1 MIVPC
6 TSRQFAC
13 IGGAVAEGRRIMPS
27 DNLPTIWEAT
37 PHTIAKIAILKAYLV
52 AWFQILGIT
61 MQGKDLTYIDGFA
74 GPGKYTNHPE
84 GSPLAAITAAL
95 TARSNSYRRW
105 RAGTIHCA
113 FIEVDQGRYDNLT
126 SKIAPYSG
134 RPGLQLHAVRATF
147 VEGIAQLKGQLS
159 AFDQETPLF
168 VFIDPF
174 GATGVPFSF
183 VADILSHPTS
193 EVLVN
198 LDADG
203 IARIMRASTNSANAR
218 ILDAI
223 FGDNSWRAIRKR
235 GMEFRREC
243 RAVLDLYQAKL
254 RALPDV
260 SYTFPFEMRS
270 HDGTLNYFLVFASQ
284 HPLGLEKMKEAMH
297 QVDDS
302 GSYCFSDA
310 HSGEERL
317 FRFDHPEDYTG
328 QMFDAFRGQTVP
340 YSNVRDYTL
349 NETPFINPKGLLKKL
364 EEQGYIA
371 VLGTGRGR
379 HRGTF
384 PDDHLDTITIAFHD
398 IGTPQALPLFPDMV

>member
-74 GPGKYTNHPE
+74 GPGEYTNHPE

-126 SKIAPYSG
+126 SKITPYIG
-134 RPGLQLHAVRATF
+134 RPGLQLHPVRATF
-147 VEGIAQLKGQLS
+147 VAGIAQLRGQLS
-159 AFDQETPLF
+159 AFDQGTPLF

-174 GATGVPFSF
+174 GATGAPFSF

-203 IARIMRASTNSANAR
+203 IARIMRASTNSANAST
-218 ILDAI
+218 LDAI
-223 FGDNSWRAIRKR
+223 FGDNSWRAIQTRAID
-235 GMEFRREC
+235 FRREC

-260 SYTFPFEMRS
+260 NYTFPFEMRS

-284 HPLGLEKMKEAMH
+284 HPLGLEKMKEAMR
-297 QVDDS
+297 QVDDTCA
-302 GSYCFSDA
+302 YCFSDA
-310 HSGEERL
+310 HSGEDRL
-317 FRFDHPEDYTG
+317 FRFDHPEDYAG
-328 QMFDAFRGQTVP
+328 QLFDAFRGRTVP
-340 YSNVRDYTL
+340 YGTVRDYAL
-349 NETPFINPKGLLKKL
+349 IETPFINPKGLLKRL
-364 EEQGYIA
+364 EEQGDIDVSGA
-371 VLGTGRGR
+371 GRGR

-384 PDDHLDTITIAFHD
+384 PDDHLDMIMIAFHD
-398 IGTPQALPLFPDMV
+398 TATPQALSLFSDLT